1 MTMPNA
7 LISQEDPEFSLTTL
21 NDMQVNPAYV
31 YLMNLMEGASR
42 RETKFKLEVVARYF
56 GFPNIDVCPWTQITT
71 TALAAFKAD
80 WERKGKSPNTI
91 NAYLSA
97 IRGVIRTAWSMNQL
111 SSDRKE
117 RLLATKGVRGSRVA
131 KGRELSALETN
142 ALIEACI
149 RDKNRLIGSRDAAL
163 ISMGLGFGLRRA
175 ELAEALI
182 KNINW
187 EKRVLIIRG
196 KGSKEREIVGSE
208 IVWTRLESWLALR
221 GADECPYI
229 FLPIDKTTKVNKPL
243 NHNSIFYIL
252 QNRAKQAGIKNISV
266 HDLRRTF
273 ASRMLRVG
281 ADISILKEAMGHES
295 IETTA
300 LYDKRGLEEIRDYSQ
315 KIII

>member
-142 ALIEACI
+142 
-149 RDKNRLIGSRDAAL
+149 
-163 ISMGLGFGLRRA
+163 GFGLRRA